1 MAGTVIVI
9 ANIYPTSEAR
19 AEVIDILHRT
29 QLAVH
34 RDEAGCELY
43 ALHENS
49 EQLTM
54 VEKWTDRASLQAHF
68 NGRAFAELG
77 PQLSGKLAKDIE
89 ILQFSPLPVGDAGQG
104 AL

>member
-1 MAGTVIVI
+1 MAGNIVVI

-29 QLAVH
+29 QLTVH
-34 RDEAGCELY
+34 RDEVGCELY
-43 ALHENS
+43 ALHENP

-54 VEKWTDRASLQAHF
+54 IEKWTDQASLQAHF
-68 NGRAFAELG
+68 DGRAFAELG
-77 PQLSGKLAKDIE
+77 PQLEGKLAKDIE
-89 ILQFSPLPVGDAGQG
+89 ILQFTPLPVGSTGQG